1 MTQLELFRKIA
12 PELDTF
18 DDEEVN
24 DVLCFIGDTVSKKQ
38 FGKVYDRAVALLAA
52 HQLTLQNIIR
62 NDENG
67 GAATS
72 ITAGAIT
79 SEREGDLQRSYGGH
93 TSWSSGS
100 SADDLLKKTVYG
112 LQYLTLHSMFVIP
125 VITRMGV
132 NEW

>member
-12 PELDTF
+12 PELDTL

-24 DVLCFIGDTVSKKQ
+24 DVLCFIGDIVSKKQ
-38 FGKVYDRAVALLAA
+38 FGKVYDRAVALLTA

-72 ITAGAIT
+72 ITAGAVT
-79 SEREGDLQRSYGGH
+79 SEREGDLQRSYGGV
-93 TSWSSGS
+93 SSS
-100 SADDLLKKTVYG
+100 SNAADDLLKKTVYG
-112 LQYLTLHSMFVIP
+112 LQYLALRDLFIVP
-125 VITRMGV
+125 VMTRMG
-132 NEW
+132 